1 MRLVPHPTA
10 TFVHVQNAGVTSCA
24 FFSASASFCR
34 ILKSFQGLLISLP
47 LWVQS
52 PGPSRSP
59 SRQPGDSEQVTDASE
74 PYSPRMKMQRKAKL
88 LVTQLCL
95 TPCDPMD
102 CSLPGSSVQEILQAR
117 ILGWGAIFSPGDLPY
132 PGIKTVSAVVQ
143 VDSLLSEPP
152 GKRKKMSDSCT
163 HVTNVSRAVSKCPAL
178 WQVLGMH
185 GGGDHR

>member
-52 PGPSRSP
+52 PRPSRSP
-59 SRQPGDSEQVTDASE
+59 SRQLGDSEQVTDASE
-74 PYSPRMKMQRKAKL
+74 PYSPCMKMQRKAKL
-88 LVTQLCL
+88 LVTQSCL

-117 ILGWGAIFSPGDLPY
+117 ILGWGAIFSSRGSSLPRDQNCVCC
-132 PGIKTVSAVVQ
+132 GAGGFFTIWATRETEEDEWFMHSC
-143 VDSLLSEPP
+143 D
-152 GKRKKMSDSCT
+152 KRESS
-163 HVTNVSRAVSKCPAL
+163 S
-178 WQVLGMH
+178 
-185 GGGDHR
+185 